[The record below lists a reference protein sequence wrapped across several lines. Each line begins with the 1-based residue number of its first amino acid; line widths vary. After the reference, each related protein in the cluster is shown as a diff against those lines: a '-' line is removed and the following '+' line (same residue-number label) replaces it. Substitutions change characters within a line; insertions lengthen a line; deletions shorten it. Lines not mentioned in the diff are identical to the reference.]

1 MVRTVPPRI
10 TKRAIVVPPKHHNGS
25 CVYGHR
31 LSISGLNVKENLW
44 YFSGVTVSIMR
55 TRAEVLAAS
64 IEQQIIERAMQ
75 PGDLYGTMD
84 GLRTDSKF
92 ARSTVSEA
100 VRLLSDRG
108 ILEIRPGRG
117 GGLFVAAANPVVRL
131 RHMLLSVKDSATPVE
146 HAIAVREALEG
157 LVDVEA
163 ARHRTHA
170 DVLDLR
176 TRLSAL
182 ERAEA
187 DTDQW
192 LRANWALHERI
203 AAITPNRLL
212 SATYVGMLRHVA
224 DAALHAEPDSPQSED
239 YLRRRLEIHVELVE
253 AIIAGDEARTELAAR
268 RHNEMT

>member
-1 MVRTVPPRI
+1 MFAI
-10 TKRAIVVPPKHHNGS
+10 T
-25 CVYGHR
+25 
-31 LSISGLNVKENLW
+31 LSTSGQNVKQNLW
-44 YFSGVTVSIMR
+44 YFRGVTVSITR
-55 TRAEVLAAS
+55 TRAEALAAS

-131 RHMLLSVKDSATPVE
+131 RHMLLRVKDSATVE
-146 HAIAVREALEG
+146 HAIAVREALES

-163 ARHRTHA
+163 ARHRTDA

-176 TRLSAL
+176 TRLRAL
-182 ERAEA
+182 ERAGA
-187 DTDQW
+187 DADQW

-203 AAITPNRLL
+203 AAITPNQLL

-224 DAALHAEPDSPQSED
+224 DAALHAEPDLPQSED
-239 YLRRRLEIHVELVE
+239 YLHRRLEIHVELVE
-253 AIIAGDEARTELAAR
+253 AIIDGDEARTELAAR